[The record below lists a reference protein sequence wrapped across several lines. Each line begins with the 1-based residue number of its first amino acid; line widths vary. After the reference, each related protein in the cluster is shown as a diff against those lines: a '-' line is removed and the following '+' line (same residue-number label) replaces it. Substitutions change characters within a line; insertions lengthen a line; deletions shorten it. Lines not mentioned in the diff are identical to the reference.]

1 MESSSKSRLLV
12 ACKGEGVGRDHQ
24 GQEGLLDVLDVFTM
38 LIVVMVSRVY
48 TDVKTY
54 QSIHHKYVSFI
65 VSTLK

>member
-1 MESSSKSRLLV
+1 MESLSKSRLLV

-24 GQEGLLDVLDVFTM
+24 GQEELLDALDVFTM
-38 LIVVMVSRVY
+38 LIVVMVSWVY

-54 QSIHHKYVSFI
+54 EIIHYNYVYFI